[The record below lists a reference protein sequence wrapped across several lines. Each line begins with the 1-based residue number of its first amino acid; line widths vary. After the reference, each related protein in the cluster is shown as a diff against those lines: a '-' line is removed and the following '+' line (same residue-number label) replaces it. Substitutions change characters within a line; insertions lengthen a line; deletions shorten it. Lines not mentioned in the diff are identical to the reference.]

1 MPCSELLE
9 LLRACHR
16 KNTFYKV
23 GQPSAACSGPPW
35 GPFLKNHFLNIE
47 LQQKSNTIVQVPKP
61 WGLPQ
66 PPNYMPPSSA
76 FQTHSLAPSRPSTTF
91 RKVRHL
97 LWAHPVVTEKT
108 PPQAFG
114 HHFIKIRLIFVF
126 SILSYFEVVLVPPL

>member
-1 MPCSELLE
+1 MRPAGVLPGAPS
-9 LLRACHR
+9 LRHHC
-16 KNTFYKV
+16 
-23 GQPSAACSGPPW
+23 
-35 GPFLKNHFLNIE
+35 LNIE
-47 LQQKSNTIVQVPKP
+47 LQQKSNTTAQVPKP

-97 LWAHPVVTEKT
+97 LWAHPVGTEKT
-108 PPQAFG
+108 QAFG

-126 SILSYFEVVLVPPL
+126 SILSYFGIVLVPPSLSRRILL